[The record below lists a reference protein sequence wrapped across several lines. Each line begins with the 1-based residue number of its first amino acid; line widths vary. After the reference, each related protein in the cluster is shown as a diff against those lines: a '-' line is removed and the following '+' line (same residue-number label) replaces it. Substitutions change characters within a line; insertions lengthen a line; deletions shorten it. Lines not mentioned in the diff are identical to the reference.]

1 MIYPAGTLLMNMG
14 GYIGM
19 IIEVKKRPLLQN
31 DYDYT
36 VEWYE
41 RKGDGTIY
49 CTISHCGAGITK
61 HYVKRL
67 QNYKYANRIIR

>member
-1 MIYPAGTLLMNMG
+1 MIYQAGTLLMNMS

-19 IIEVKKRPLLQN
+19 IIEVRQRPLFQN

-36 VEWYE
+36 VEWYC
-41 RKGDGTIY
+41 RKSDGTVY
-49 CTISHCGAGITK
+49 CSISDCGSGITK

-67 QNYKYANRIIR
+67 QDYKYANKLVR

>member
-1 MIYPAGTLLMNMG
+1 MIYPAGTLLMNVSG
-14 GYIGM
+14 FLGM
-19 IIEVKKRPLLQN
+19 IVEVKKRPLLQE

-41 RKGDGTIY
+41 PKSDGTVY
-49 CTISHCGAGITK
+49 CALSHCGSGITK

-67 QNYKYANRIIR
+67 QDYKYANKLVR